1 MYYLLLG
8 AAWIV
13 PHLSAWMVRALAR
26 WLGLLAW
33 LVAAGPRKQAMSNA
47 IHVLGAEVLDTAAGR
62 CRLRRVVRGMFCNV
76 ISNYLDICL
85 LPFPKWQK
93 YKLERSLVRN
103 EEYLKEILSLG
114 KGMILFSAHFGP
126 FAHLAY
132 WLGELGYHVTIP
144 VENLEN
150 KQTMRLLQRLRRRS
164 SSHVN
169 YVPLGGSTALRALFQ
184 ALRKNHVVLITAD
197 RAVIG
202 RSVVCDFFGAPARL
216 PIGLVDLAIRTGAP
230 LVGAVGWY
238 STKTRIHA
246 EIIPLTLA
254 LPEEDRQRPEVLHA
268 ALVNELEQVIR
279 ARPEQWIVLSKVW
292 ED

>member
-1 MYYLLLG
+1 M
-8 AAWIV
+8 
-13 PHLSAWMVRALAR
+13 LAH
-26 WLGLLAW
+26 WLGVLVWLLA
-33 LVAAGPRKQAMSNA
+33 VGPRKQAMSNA
-47 IHVLGAEVLDTAAGR
+47 VHVLGAEMLHTLAGR
-62 CRLRRVVRGMFCNV
+62 RKLRRVVRGMFCNA

-85 LPFPKWQK
+85 LPFSKWQK
-93 YKLERSLVRN
+93 YKLERSFVRN
-103 EEYLKEILSLG
+103 AEYLQEVLSLG
-114 KGMILFSAHFGP
+114 QGMILFSAHFGP

-144 VENLEN
+144 VENL
-150 KQTMRLLQRLRRRS
+150 KSRKTMRLLQHLRRRS
-164 SSHVN
+164 SSNVN
-169 YVPLGGSTALRALFQ
+169 YVPLGSSAALRALFQ

-202 RSVVCDFFGAPARL
+202 RSVVRDFFGAPACL

-246 EIIPLTLA
+246 EIIPLTLT
-254 LPEEDRQRPEVLHA
+254 LPEEDRRRPEVLHA
-268 ALVNELEQVIR
+268 ALINELEQVIQ

-292 ED
+292 EDCAERT